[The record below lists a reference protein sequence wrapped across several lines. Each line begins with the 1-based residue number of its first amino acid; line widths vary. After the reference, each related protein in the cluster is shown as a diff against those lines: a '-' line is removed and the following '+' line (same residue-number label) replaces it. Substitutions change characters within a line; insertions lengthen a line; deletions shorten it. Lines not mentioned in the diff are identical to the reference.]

1 MFLFLI
7 IADSLLKKDGHLL
20 DHVPL
25 GLGSEVVALVPLRL
39 GSEVVA
45 LVPLRLC
52 SEVVRH
58 SLPVGTGQ
66 GQEMRE
72 VFHKNILHLLSYVLY
87 LWCFHEQ
94 LGSGEVLTTLEEYT

>member
-25 GLGSEVVALVPLRL
+25 GL

-72 VFHKNILHLLSYVLY
+72 VFHKNILHFLSYVLY